1 VEFVSLSRRSILVVT
16 RNYPPLTGGMER
28 LMQHTVETLASEFD
42 VTLIGPQGCGEF
54 SPANIQTIE
63 CPASPLSFLTSALL
77 KGRRAARRNSFDV
90 VLGGSGLVSPVTCL
104 LASKAKARSV
114 IFVHGLDLVVDN
126 WIYQHV
132 FVPFLRRHDRVIAN
146 SQNTRALAIDKGCP
160 ASRVE
165 IVNPGSTIPPD
176 SLLRQADAVREELG
190 LTSNKV
196 VLSVGRMVPRK
207 GLAEF
212 LENAWPRILAELPDA
227 VLLVVG
233 NTPDDA
239 LLQDAKGAQRL
250 MEAIGR
256 CGGDTVRFLGTVND
270 DVLWGC
276 YAAADVLVFPLIRV
290 KGDVEGFGMVA
301 IEAAASGTPT
311 VAFPVGGVVDAVS
324 ENANGLLVPE
334 GDYRAFADAVVSIC
348 RGSPPSTSDCRNHA
362 LEFSWEA
369 HGRKLLAALDFN
381 K

>member
-1 VEFVSLSRRSILVVT
+1 LSRRSILVVT

-28 LMQHTVETLASEFD
+28 LMQHSVETLASEFD

-77 KGRRAARRNSFDV
+77 EGRRAARRNSFDV

-160 ASRVE
+160 ANRVE

-176 SLLRQADAVREELG
+176 SLLRQADAVREKLG
-190 LTSNKV
+190 LTANKV

-212 LENAWPRILAELPDA
+212 LENAWPLIIDAQPDA
-227 VLLVVG
+227 ILLVVG
-233 NTPDDA
+233 DTPDDA
-239 LLQDAKGAQRL
+239 LLKDSKGTKRL
-250 MEAIGR
+250 MNAIER
-256 CGGDTVRFLGTVND
+256 CGKGTVRFLGVVD
-270 DVLWGC
+270 DDTLWNC
-276 YAAADVLVFPLIRV
+276 YAAADTLVFPLIRV
-290 KGDVEGFGMVA
+290 QGDVEGFGMVA

-311 VAFPVGGVVDAVS
+311 VAFPVGGVVDAVADGIS
-324 ENANGLLVPE
+324 GSLVPE
-334 GDYRAFADAVVSIC
+334 GDYRSFADAVVQIC
-348 RGSPPSTSDCRNHA
+348 KGGPPSSSACRNYA
-362 LEFSWEA
+362 QNFSWDKHAE
-369 HGRKLLAALDFN
+369 RLLAALNFSADIASN
-381 K
+381 